1 VEELTAENEFCE
13 REKDREWQKD
23 PLVGIFFLNKKCS
36 PLAVSL
42 FAAAPRMENGSP
54 PHGGIAAATRDT

>member
-1 VEELTAENEFCE
+1 MEFCE

-36 PLAVSL
+36 PLSVSL
-42 FAAAPRMENGSP
+42 FAAAPRTENGSP
-54 PHGGIAAATRDT
+54 RNPHGGIAAAPRDT